1 MTAQVRMRA
10 ATIKPT
16 YCTAL
21 EFMGALPFHTR
32 ALFFSILAINSK
44 GVKIEGRFSFPA
56 TRSGGGE
63 RGITPDRNK
72 RMFRRKIGDE
82 RAYLVLNLCS
92 TRFIVLHDSTIV
104 KGF

>member
-1 MTAQVRMRA
+1 MKLVSFREA
-10 ATIKPT
+10 
-16 YCTAL
+16 
-21 EFMGALPFHTR
+21 
-32 ALFFSILAINSK
+32 
-44 GVKIEGRFSFPA
+44 FSFPA

-92 TRFIVLHDSTIV
+92 NKTHCTIEQLDCQEVFRTNILIFLEHDIML
-104 KGF
+104 GY